1 MPSEREQRTIADTDD
16 VGASMVRKRYLVAI
30 VLASA
35 LGLSLVACGGDD
47 SDSDQ
52 GSDSGGV
59 TVTTGDTGTPVAVEL
74 GEESDTE
81 YFMTVTPASVPAGL
95 VTFTAENTGQDE
107 HEMVVL
113 KTDEAPDAL
122 TVTDDRVSEDASVGE
137 VEETPAGETGTLTV
151 ELEPGSYVLVC
162 NIEKHYS
169 RHMYAAFT
177 VT

>member
-1 MPSEREQRTIADTDD
+1 LPSERGQRTITNINIW
-16 VGASMVRKRYLVAI
+16 GASMARKRYLVI
-30 VLASA
+30 VLASVLA
-35 LGLSLVACGGDD
+35 LSLVACGDDD
-47 SDSDQ
+47 SGSDQ

-74 GEESDTE
+74 GETSDTE
-81 YFMTVTPASVPAGL
+81 YFMTVTPDSVPAGL
-95 VTFTAENTGQDE
+95 VTFTAKNTGEKE

-113 KTDEAPDAL
+113 KTDEAADAL

-137 VEETPAGETGTLTV
+137 VSETPAGKTGTLTV
-151 ELEPGSYVLVC
+151 DLEPGSYVLVC